1 MDIVTIKAQKNNK
14 WLRKWRLLVTAN
26 TCDEESCSD
35 CCPIIRTI
43 LIVYISVPVIAD
55 IFRQS
60 ILY

>member
-1 MDIVTIKAQKNNK
+1 MLAAAK
-14 WLRKWRLLVTAN
+14 

-55 IFRQS
+55 TFRQS